1 MQTAGT
7 VHAPAAGKRPRG
19 RPRKTL
25 DERDDGNRRRALLVG
40 AARLFRRK
48 GFDATSTRDIAAA
61 AGMQSGSP
69 FYHFKTKQALL
80 FAVMEE
86 GMRSALE
93 RQRQLLAEIA
103 DADPG
108 EQLRRLVHN
117 HFDVLVGSGS
127 DFYPVMLYE
136 ARSITPRQRAQ
147 LADMRSEYEGVW
159 DPVLRRLH
167 DSGRLHA
174 DVKLARL
181 LIVAENREVVDCVL
195 WPHLAPE
202 NLHQA
207 RLVVARHAAQF
218 HAVNR
223 LRQPP
228 PTLGEDPRR
237 VRVVAR
243 DHRRGVRLQR
253 IDVVAGERIRAGDIQ
268 DVEWPAAP
276 KGEMDFVMEGAMI
289 GGFALAAAPAQYRVT
304 GVKTF
309 QVGPSGI
316 VYEKDL
322 GEDTLKVFE
331 TMDRYNPDKS

>member
-1 MQTAGT
+1 MHPETVRTARAGPT
-7 VHAPAAGKRPRG
+7 PAKRPRG

-25 DERDDGNRRRALLVG
+25 GERDDGNRRRALILG

-93 RQRQLLAEIA
+93 RQRRLLAEIIH
-103 DADPG
+103 ADPG

-117 HFDVLVGSGS
+117 HFDVLLGSGS

-181 LIVAENREVVDCVL
+181 LVFGALNWSVQWFDRRREASLDDL
-195 WPHLAPE
+195 TSA
-202 NLHQA
+202 
-207 RLVVARHAAQF
+207 
-218 HAVNR
+218 
-223 LRQPP
+223 
-228 PTLGEDPRR
+228 
-237 VRVVAR
+237 
-243 DHRRGVRLQR
+243 
-253 IDVVAGERIRAGDIQ
+253 
-268 DVEWPAAP
+268 
-276 KGEMDFVMEGAMI
+276 
-289 GGFALAAAPAQYRVT
+289 ALAL
-304 GVKTF
+304 F
-309 QVGPSGI
+309 I
-316 VYEKDL
+316 
-322 GEDTLKVFE
+322 GET
-331 TMDRYNPDKS
+331 P